1 MARTVGSKAESTLKA
16 IRQAGV
22 RLMYEHGFEA
32 MSLRQLAA
40 VVGIQPGSLYNHFK
54 TKQELLDLILREHME
69 QLIAACEAELA
80 TVPEQSHSTV
90 ERLRVFA
97 DFHVRYYAQ
106 KRMDVF
112 VANMELR
119 ALQPAKYKEIVAM
132 RSAYEMILVGILDEG
147 IASGQFARRDAKVTA
162 YGIIAMLTNVCMWYR
177 KNGRLKLDEL
187 AQTYVDMVLASVSV
201 NTTAATQG
209 AA

>member
-1 MARTVGSKAESTLKA
+1 MARTVGSKAEETLKV

-54 TKQELLDLILREHME
+54 TKQELLELILREQMVE
-69 QLIAACEAELA
+69 LLEACQTTLKNVEHAS
-80 TVPEQSHSTV
+80 PR
-90 ERLRVFA
+90 ERLTAFA

-119 ALQPAKYKEIVAM
+119 ALNKSKYQEIVAM
-132 RSAYEMILVGILDEG
+132 RSRYEQQLVAILEAGVAAGDFVNRDTK
-147 IASGQFARRDAKVTA
+147 IAA
-162 YGIIAMLTNVCMWYR
+162 YGIIAMCTNVCMWYR
-177 KNGRLKLDEL
+177 RNGRLKLDVL
-187 AQTYVDMVLASVSV
+187 AQTYVEMVLASVQHRAPV
-201 NTTAATQG
+201 AT
-209 AA
+209 